1 MSRKPVVPRSVARR
15 DMREA
20 TIHYSRTAGETV
32 AAGFVAA
39 LQSTLIALADQPG
52 AGSPRFG
59 LMLNRPGLRSWPLA
73 RYPYLVFYREFEDR
87 IEVLRVLHGRRDIA
101 SLLARAQ

>member
-1 MSRKPVVPRSVARR
+1 MSRKPVIPRGMARR

-20 TIHYSRTAGETV
+20 TIHYARTAGEAV

-39 LQSTLIALADQPG
+39 LRSTLAAIADQPG

-59 LMLNRPGLRSWPLA
+59 LMLHRPGLRSWPLA
-73 RYPYLVFYREFEDR
+73 RYPYLVFYMEFEDR
-87 IEVLRVLHGRRDIA
+87 IEVLRVLHGRRDIP
-101 SLLARAQ
+101 SLFGAP